1 MYQFEGFSRVIID
14 SQLADEQEI
23 SLATLNRLGDGSAA
37 LKHQVK
43 VAAPVEVLKTYI
55 ENDVLHEAIEQLREV
70 HLYNLA
76 QDDLNI
82 VLVLDQSFL
91 EPSHVSDQKL
101 NIRTHQRLVLL
112 PPVVWHQQ

>member
-14 SQLADEQEI
+14 SQLADKQKI
-23 SLATLNRLGDGSAA
+23 SLTTLNRLSNGSAP

-43 VAAPVEVLKTYI
+43 VTAPVEVLETDI
-55 ENDVLHEAIEQLREV
+55 QDDVLHEAIEQLREV
-70 HLYNLA
+70 HLDNLA

-91 EPSHVSDQKL
+91 EPSHVGNQKL